1 MFRCSV
7 MSFTVRLSYE
17 QSAPYLQ
24 IFGFPNFKLQA
35 MVLLTS
41 ATILNVIVSVERR
54 WTREVLNVGGTD
66 SRDVK

>member
-41 ATILNVIVSVERR
+41 ATILNAVANAKNRPGSEGVEC
-54 WTREVLNVGGTD
+54 GGID
-66 SRDVK
+66 NRDVK